1 MADFASRI
9 LSQLGASTNRS
20 ATAQSLLTSFGA
32 GADGALSQAE
42 FQRVF
47 AEIELQRSTAPTSS
61 IQPTTFSARKT
72 VFECMLYPSFRN
84 NYSVAKSQA
93 SEMLA
98 ALDANKDG
106 SVTLNE
112 LQSYDPNADTS
123 KPTTDPTATTP
134 AQTTDTSSST
144 SSDSTASGTSTD
156 PVSNS
161 PVTPAPTFIA
171 MALTTVGSI
180 ANTSAAASFAT
191 MMLQAFDTA
200 GKGYFTADD
209 VQAACE
215 ADPAL
220 GDPSHAHSIV
230 SQLDGNG
237 DGEVTQ
243 QEAVIGYQQLDLAS
257 NLLGAFDPTGAGYI
271 DLNQLMSK
279 MAPISP
285 SFAELMKSW
294 DGDGDGQLNS
304 ADLLSGIK
312 ASSMPLSEMSSLANV
327 VNSAMNAQ
335 RLMSQYDSS
344 NKGFITA
351 ADLTAAWANAQTPGD
366 AAIAQNTL
374 TGWDVN
380 SDGQVNLGELINGQQ
395 VGDVANQLLA
405 QFDPAMLG
413 YIDLSSADGA
423 AMSAAPKLVNLLKSW
438 DVDGNAQLTQG
449 EIVNGL
455 QASNLKYQLQSKAP
469 DASGSQDAAGQALSI
484 MSQMDINYDG
494 QINLSEFVNFASANA
509 SISADPIS
517 TFNAWDTNNDGYL
530 TLDEVQTG
538 IQTIQ
543 QAQSILSQYDTAGKG
558 YFDANDLEAALTTND
573 PTQAQSDAAAQAQ
586 QIMNFWDADGDGKV
600 TVQEVIQ
607 GIKGGGYVGG
617 VQLGA

>member
-1 MADFASRI
+1 MADLASRI

-20 ATAQSLLTSFGA
+20 AAAQSLLSSFGA
-32 GADGALSQAE
+32 GADGAVSQAE

-47 AEIELQRSTAPTSS
+47 AEIELQRSTAPTSA
-61 IQPTTFSARKT
+61 IQPTSFGARKT

-112 LQSYDPNADTS
+112 LQSYDPNADKSTPS
-123 KPTTDPTATTP
+123 TDPTTP
-134 AQTTDTSSST
+134 PPSQATDTSSAN
-144 SSDSTASGTSTD
+144 SSDSTD
-156 PVSNS
+156 PVSTP
-161 PVTPAPTFIA
+161 PVTPAPSFIA

-191 MMLQAFDTA
+191 MTLQAFDAA

-209 VQAACE
+209 VQSACE

-220 GDPSHAHSIV
+220 GDPSHAHSII

-237 DGEVTQ
+237 DGQVTQ

-271 DLNQLMSK
+271 DLSQLLRQV
-279 MAPISP
+279 APISP

-294 DGDGDGQLNS
+294 DSAGDGQLNS

-312 ASSMPLSEMSSLANV
+312 ASSMSLSEMSSLANV

-335 RLMSQYDSS
+335 QLMSQYDPA
-344 NKGFITA
+344 NKGYITA
-351 ADLTAAWANAQTPGD
+351 ADLTAAWANTQNPAD
-366 AAIAQNTL
+366 AATAQSTL
-374 TGWDVN
+374 TAWDAN
-380 SDGQVNLGELINGQQ
+380 SDGQVSLGELINGQQ
-395 VGDVANQLLA
+395 VGYVANQLLT
-405 QFDPAMLG
+405 QFDPSMLG
-413 YIDLSSADGA
+413 YIDLSPASGA
-423 AMSAAPKLVNLLKSW
+423 SMAAAPNLVNLMKSW

-449 EIVNGL
+449 EIVSGL

-469 DASGSQDAAGQALSI
+469 GASGSQDAAAQALSI

-509 SISADPIS
+509 SVSADPIS

-558 YFDANDLEAALTTND
+558 YFDANDLESALTSND

-617 VQLGA
+617 VQLAQGGA